1 MNKFSKTSLARR
13 SGVDGRLVEISD
25 LAIKICP
32 IDFGIPGDGG
42 IRTPERQQELFNEG
56 LSKCDGFKNKSF
68 HQTGLAL
75 DVYAYVDGA
84 ASWDT
89 EHLAVVAVAMM
100 QAANELGYKLEWG
113 GLWTGFQD
121 MPHFQLTEY

>member
-75 DVYAYVDGA
+75 DVYAYVDGK
-84 ASWDT
+84 ASWET
-89 EHLAVVAVAMM
+89 EHLAVVAAAML
-100 QAANELGYKLEWG
+100 QAASQLGYKLEWG
-113 GLWTGFQD
+113 GLWPWD
-121 MPHFQLTEY
+121 KPHFQLTEG

>member
-89 EHLAVVAVAMM
+89 EHLAVVAAAML
-100 QAANELGYKLEWG
+100 QAASQLGYKLEWG
-113 GLWTGFQD
+113 GLWPWD
-121 MPHFQLTEY
+121 KPHFQLTER

>member
-75 DVYAYVDGA
+75 DVYAYVDGK
-84 ASWDT
+84 ASWET
-89 EHLAVVAVAMM
+89 EHLAVVAAAML
-100 QAANELGYKLEWG
+100 QAASQLGYKLEWG
-113 GLWTGFQD
+113 GLWPWD
-121 MPHFQLTEY
+121 KPHFQLTEY

>member
-75 DVYAYVDGA
+75 DVYAYVDGK
-84 ASWDT
+84 ASWET
-89 EHLAVVAVAMM
+89 EHLAVVA
-100 QAANELGYKLEWG
+100 AAISSHTSFSKA
-113 GLWTGFQD
+113 
-121 MPHFQLTEY
+121 

>member
-89 EHLAVVAVAMM
+89 EHLAVVAAAML
-100 QAANELGYKLEWG
+100 QAASQLGYKLEWG
-113 GLWTGFQD
+113 GLWPWD
-121 MPHFQLTEY
+121 KPHFQLTEG

>member
-89 EHLAVVAVAMM
+89 EHLAVVAAAML
-100 QAANELGYKLEWG
+100 QAASQLGYKLEWG
-113 GLWTGFQD
+113 GLWPWD
-121 MPHFQLTEY
+121 KPHFQLTEY